1 MQLPAI
7 FCFILTT
14 ETPIKQLEI
23 ALSEQKTHLKIELN
37 SLHFEVS
44 NRNFNLVSLHSS
56 NCIMADLKIKYLE
69 KIILTKKIKLT

>member
-7 FCFILTT
+7 FCYIFQN

-23 ALSEQKTHLKIELN
+23 ALSEQKTNLKCELN

-44 NRNFNLVSLHSS
+44 NRNFNLVSFHST
-56 NCIMADLKIKYLE
+56 NCIMADMKIKYLE
-69 KIILTKKIKLT
+69 KIIQSKKSKLP